1 MKYIRSICGKLFIK
15 DSEFYRM
22 LVMLA
27 LPTMLQGLINI
38 GVNLMDTMML
48 GNYGEIQLSASSL
61 ANEYISIFQIVCMG
75 LGGGAMVLTSQYW
88 GAKDIMSIKKVAAL
102 MLKLALGISFAF
114 LLSVAFGA
122 RQILQ
127 IYTSEEAVIEKG
139 LIYFSISLVT
149 FPLMAVNLTLSIVLQ
164 SVRQVKVPL
173 VTSIVSFFVNIFF
186 NWVFIF
192 GHLGAPEM
200 QIGGAALGTVMA
212 RLVEA
217 LVTGIYFFRIDKKI
231 GFKWKDI
238 FLSGKGY
245 YQLYLKYSIP
255 VLVSDTLLALGNS
268 AVAVVMGHIGAAFVA
283 ANAIMSQIVRVTTVI
298 NQGLSRAGGVMVGN
312 SLGKDEVEEGYRQAV
327 TFTALSVAA
336 GAFAAIVVKIIA
348 GSVIGVFKVSQE
360 TVEIA
365 YQLANAVAVMM
376 IFQTMQSMLTKGV
389 LRGGGDTSFLMV
401 ADVLFMWLCS
411 VPLGY
416 VVGIEL
422 GASAFWVYLALKIDY
437 VIKSIW
443 CCFRLKSRKW
453 IHRVKVN

>member
-1 MKYIRSICGKLFIK
+1 MGYLRRISDKLLIK
-15 DSEFYRM
+15 DSDFYKA
-22 LVMLA
+22 LITLA
-27 LPTMLQGLINI
+27 LPTMLQGFINI

-48 GNYGEIQLSASSL
+48 GSYGEIQLSASSL

-88 GAKDIMSIKKVAAL
+88 GAKDIASIKKVAAL
-102 MLKLALGISFAF
+102 MLKLALGISMLF

-122 RQILQ
+122 RQILE

-139 LIYFSISLVT
+139 LIYFGISLVT
-149 FPLMAVNLTLSIVLQ
+149 FPLMAINLTLSIVLQ

-173 VTSIVSFFVNIFF
+173 VTSIISFFVNIFF

-200 QIGGAALGTVMA
+200 QIGGAAVGTVMA
-212 RLVEA
+212 RSVEA
-217 LVTGIYFFRIDKKI
+217 LVTAVYFFGIDKRI
-231 GFKWKDI
+231 GFKLKDI

-245 YQLYLKYSIP
+245 YGLYLKYSIP
-255 VLVSDTLLALGNS
+255 VLISDTLLALGNS

-312 SLGKDEVEEGYRQAV
+312 SLGKGEIETGYHQAV
-327 TFTALSVAA
+327 TFTTLSALA
-336 GAFAAIVVKIIA
+336 GLLAAAIVRGIA
-348 GSVIGVFKVSQE
+348 GPVISVFNVSAE
-360 TVEIA
+360 TVGIA
-365 YQLANAVAVMM
+365 YRLADAVAVMM

-389 LRGGGDTSFLMV
+389 LRGGGDTRFLMI
-401 ADVLFMWLCS
+401 ADALFMWLCS

-416 VVGIEL
+416 MVGIYL
-422 GASAFWVYLALKIDY
+422 GLPAFWVYIALKIDY
-437 VIKSIW
+437 VIKTIW
-443 CCFRLKSRKW
+443 CCFRLKNRKW
-453 IHRVKVN
+453 IHQVKVK